1 MLMFFHR
8 LFLWIFLVP
17 FALTGTG
24 CAVFRKVTLNYSEAK
39 LPDSQI
45 VKDVKYWSSP
55 NSDSVKNR
63 LDLFLPNGRNWPI
76 FVFVHGGEWIS
87 GTNRSR

>member
-1 MLMFFHR
+1 MVKFFQR
-8 LFLWIFLVP
+8 LSLWILLVP

-45 VKDVKYWSSP
+45 VIPQQGHKTIVLSLSQP
-55 NSDSVKNR
+55 QR
-63 LDLFLPNGRNWPI
+63 IPTATML
-76 FVFVHGGEWIS
+76 VFMKS
-87 GTNRSR
+87 LSCS